1 MENIVSSLNSIVW
14 SYALVWTCL
23 GVGIY
28 FSLRTRFSQLRN
40 IKEMVALLFG
50 GQKSDKGI
58 SSFQGFCT
66 ALAGR
71 IGTGNIA
78 GVATAIA
85 WGGPGALFWMWIAAF
100 LGAGSA
106 FAEST

>member
-40 IKEMVALLFG
+40 IKEMVDRRSCHCNSFG
-50 GQKSDKGI
+50 CK
-58 SSFQGFCT
+58 T
-66 ALAGR
+66 
-71 IGTGNIA
+71 
-78 GVATAIA
+78 
-85 WGGPGALFWMWIAAF
+85 
-100 LGAGSA
+100 
-106 FAEST
+106 